1 MAVRQR
7 RPARRPMSGR
17 LLGAGLLILLA
28 LFTTAVA
35 AGSRNLTIFLFAFVL
50 FGGGVALLTQERIR
64 NKLRRTPRDEP
75 RNPPNPVEEF
85 VAEFRSTE
93 RDDEEE
99 EESAEDGLA
108 SIDDLEAS
116 FADDEEELER
126 EPDLEP
132 PSREAEVAEEVVV
145 AEPAERAEAP
155 APAVPKQRQPAWD
168 PKPQPEDRNDR
179 YTAAGHVEE
188 LGGPLDDSRAFVSE
202 ETFLP
207 AASVRDVAATLV
219 VADIERSVEFYTG
232 LLGLVEL
239 DRSSEAVLLEAG
251 FGRVLLVRRRDDT
264 PERHS
269 PLMHLA
275 LEVSD
280 VDNAYLQLQDRGV
293 VFSHG
298 PRAAIT
304 GGTYEVVAASFTDPD
319 GHGLA
324 ITEIREL

>member
-28 LFTTAVA
+28 LFTLALA
-35 AGSRNLTIFLFAFVL
+35 AGSRSIGAALLAFLL
-50 FGGGVALLTQERIR
+50 LGGGVAILTRERIA
-64 NKLRRTPRDEP
+64 NKLRRSADPEP
-75 RNPPNPVEEF
+75 RNSPNPVDEFMAEMRGEDEGDEE
-85 VAEFRSTE
+85 
-93 RDDEEE
+93 DEEE
-99 EESAEDGLA
+99 SLDEGELA
-108 SIDDLEAS
+108 SIEDLEARLRG
-116 FADDEEELER
+116 DDEPMQASAPAAVEE
-126 EPDLEP
+126 EP
-132 PSREAEVAEEVVV
+132 P
-145 AEPAERAEAP
+145 P
-155 APAVPKQRQPAWD
+155 APPPVAPKQRQPAWD
-168 PKPQPEDRNDR
+168 PKPKSGDRNDR
-179 YTAAGHVEE
+179 YTGQID
-188 LGGPLDDSRAFVSE
+188 LGDPLDDSRAFVADES
-202 ETFLP
+202 FLP

-239 DRSSEAVLLEAG
+239 DRSADAVLLEAG
-251 FGRVLLVRRRDDT
+251 FGRVLLVRRRDDA
-264 PERHS
+264 PDSHS

-304 GGTYEVVAASFTDPD
+304 GGTYEVVAASFSDPD

>member
-7 RPARRPMSGR
+7 RPSRRPMSGR

-28 LFTTAVA
+28 LFTLAVA
-35 AGSRNLTIFLFAFVL
+35 AGSRSIPAGLFAFL
-50 FGGGVALLTQERIR
+50 LLGGGVAILTRERIS
-64 NKLRRTPRDEP
+64 NKLRRTPAAEP
-75 RNPPNPVEEF
+75 RNPPGPVEEF
-85 VAEFRSTE
+85 MAEMRGSDDE
-93 RDDEEE
+93 DEEE
-99 EESAEDGLA
+99 EEEELDEDELG
-108 SIDDLEAS
+108 SIDDLEAR
-116 FADDEEELER
+116 L
-126 EPDLEP
+126 
-132 PSREAEVAEEVVV
+132 
-145 AEPAERAEAP
+145 RAEDEPEPEPAP
-155 APAVPKQRQPAWD
+155 APPPPAPVAPRQRQPAWD
-168 PKPQPEDRNDR
+168 PKPKPGDRNERYDR
-179 YTAAGHVEE
+179 HVDA
-188 LGGPLDDSRAFVSE
+188 LGGPLDDSRAFVADES
-202 ETFLP
+202 FLP

-219 VADIERSVEFYTG
+219 VSDLERSVEFYTG

-239 DRSSEAVLLEAG
+239 DRSADAVLLEAG

-264 PERHS
+264 PDSHS

-304 GGTYEVVAASFTDPD
+304 GGTYEVVAASFSDPD

>member
-28 LFTTAVA
+28 LFTLAVA
-35 AGSRNLTIFLFAFVL
+35 AGSRSIPAGLFAFL
-50 FGGGVALLTQERIR
+50 LLGGGVAILTRERIS
-64 NKLRRTPRDEP
+64 NKLRRTPKSEP
-75 RNPPNPVEEF
+75 RNPPGPVEEF
-85 VAEFRSTE
+85 MAEMRGGDDE
-93 RDDEEE
+93 DEEE
-99 EESAEDGLA
+99 EEDEDELG
-108 SIDDLEAS
+108 SIDDLEARLR
-116 FADDEEELER
+116 ADDDLDLDP
-126 EPDLEP
+126 EP
-132 PSREAEVAEEVVV
+132 
-145 AEPAERAEAP
+145 AP
-155 APAVPKQRQPAWD
+155 APAPPPPPPSAPVAPRQRQPAWD
-168 PKPQPEDRNDR
+168 PKPKPGDRNDR
-179 YTAAGHVEE
+179 YSGHLDS
-188 LGGPLDDSRAFVSE
+188 LGGPLDDSRAFVADES
-202 ETFLP
+202 FLP

-219 VADIERSVEFYTG
+219 VADLERSVEFYTG

-239 DRSSEAVLLEAG
+239 DRSADAVLLEAG
-251 FGRVLLVRRRDDT
+251 FGRVLLVRRRDDA
-264 PERHS
+264 PDSHS

-304 GGTYEVVAASFTDPD
+304 GGTYEVVAASFSDPD

>member
-17 LLGAGLLILLA
+17 LLGAGLLILLS
-28 LFTTAVA
+28 LFTLALA
-35 AGSRNLTIFLFAFVL
+35 AGSRSITAGLLAFLL
-50 FGGGVALLTQERIR
+50 LGGGVAILTRERIS
-64 NKLRRTPRDEP
+64 NKLRRTPQAEP
-75 RNPPNPVEEF
+75 RNPPGPVEEF
-85 VAEFRSTE
+85 IAEMRG
-93 RDDEEE
+93 DDPDEEE
-99 EESAEDGLA
+99 EEEEPLDESELA
-108 SIDDLEAS
+108 SIDDLEARLRV
-116 FADDEEELER
+116 DEDPL
-126 EPDLEP
+126 P
-132 PSREAEVAEEVVV
+132 PPPPPPVA
-145 AEPAERAEAP
+145 PR
-155 APAVPKQRQPAWD
+155 QRQPAWD
-168 PKPQPEDRNDR
+168 PKPKPGDRNER
-179 YTAAGHVEE
+179 YSGHVDE
-188 LGGPLDDSRAFVSE
+188 LGGPLDDSRAFVSD

-219 VADIERSVEFYTG
+219 VADIEVSVEFYTG

-239 DRSSEAVLLEAG
+239 DRSADAVLLEAG

-304 GGTYEVVAASFTDPD
+304 GGTYEVVAASFSDPD

>member
-28 LFTTAVA
+28 LFTLAVA
-35 AGSRNLTIFLFAFVL
+35 AGGRSITAGLIAFLL
-50 FGGGVALLTQERIR
+50 LGGGVAILTRERIS
-64 NKLRRTPRDEP
+64 NKLRRTPAAEP
-75 RNPPNPVEEF
+75 RNPPGPVEEF
-85 VAEFRSTE
+85 IAEMRG
-93 RDDEEE
+93 DDQDEEE
-99 EESAEDGLA
+99 EEEEADDELG
-108 SIDDLEAS
+108 SIDDLEARLR
-116 FADDEEELER
+116 ADDEP
-126 EPDLEP
+126 EP
-132 PSREAEVAEEVVV
+132 
-145 AEPAERAEAP
+145 AP
-155 APAVPKQRQPAWD
+155 APEPKPAPNPVAPRQRQPAWD
-168 PKPQPEDRNDR
+168 PKPKDGERNDR
-179 YTAAGHVEE
+179 YGGTVDA
-188 LGGPLDDSRAFVSE
+188 LGGPLDDSRAFVADES
-202 ETFLP
+202 FLP

-219 VADIERSVEFYTG
+219 VADLERSVEFYTG

-239 DRSSEAVLLEAG
+239 DRSADAVLLEAG
-251 FGRVLLVRRRDDT
+251 FGRVLLVRRRDDA
-264 PERHS
+264 PETHS

-304 GGTYEVVAASFTDPD
+304 GGTYEVVAASFSDPD